1 MCAFDRDAAGYQV
14 DARGNNFQSAV
25 RIPVVLGSG
34 ELVLVRN
41 SFNSN
46 HAPEESD

>member
-14 DARGNNFQSAV
+14 DARGDYFQSAV

-34 ELVLVRN
+34 ELVLVLN
-41 SFNSN
+41 SINSK